1 MAIYRRCYPLY
12 GSPHIPYGDLLALLY
27 PLWPSPTRNI
37 MASPPPSVAILSGML
52 VLTPS
57 PGVAWSTHPSSSLD
71 HQEAYGKTHRT
82 CYSFC
87 GLYHQDYYGLERDPP
102 TSCAFCLLPSRTL
115 WYAST
120 IRWYESSQNEDNP
133 GLDDNR
139 NTTIS

>member
-1 MAIYRRCYPLY
+1 
-12 GSPHIPYGDLLALLY
+12 
-27 PLWPSPTRNI
+27 
-37 MASPPPSVAILSGML
+37 MASPPPSMAILSGML

-102 TSCAFCLLPSRTL
+102 TSCVLS
-115 WYAST
+115 ST
-120 IRWYESSQNEDNP
+120 IKNFMVCFHHP
-133 GLDDNR
+133 MV
-139 NTTIS
+139 